1 MGLDQSFT
9 GKRIVDPAPVVL
21 DISSSS
27 DQEKED
33 EAIELIK
40 TVVKK
45 EFEAGKGKKKERK
58 IIWVVSGTADD

>member
-1 MGLDQSFT
+1 LNQSFT
-9 GKRIVDPAPVVL
+9 GKRKVDPAPVVL
-21 DISSSS
+21 DISSFS

-58 IIWVVSGTADD
+58 II